1 MVLVVL
7 NRVVLGGRQAGVS
20 VGTNYTELQ
29 KLPSETNY
37 HDLDFLLYANTSESS
52 GSLRVRKLRK
62 VLPRGD

>member
-29 KLPSETNY
+29 KLPSKTNY
-37 HDLDFLLYANTSESS
+37 HDLVLLLDTKISELLRF
-52 GSLRVRKLRK
+52 LRVRKLWK
-62 VLPRGD
+62 VLP